1 MPLAMGAVIGA
12 GANTESGFVSGF
24 ALLAGTQLVTLC
36 VALYLLYRGR
46 AVDTPATSLA
56 AGA

>member
-1 MPLAMGAVIGA
+1 MGAVIGA
-12 GANTESGFVSGF
+12 GATTQGGFVAGF

-36 VALYLLYRGR
+36 VALYLLYRNRPVDKR
-46 AVDTPATSLA
+46 AGELA

>member
-12 GANTESGFVSGF
+12 GATTQGGFVAGF

-36 VALYLLYRGR
+36 VALYLLYRNRPVDKR
-46 AVDTPATSLA
+46 AGELA